1 MIQIKKYNYIAK
13 YWKKIESGEVLVSH
27 KVYQTM
33 QELIDIQEGKNPKY
47 HFDAVLANKPIYF
60 IENFC
65 KQSKGAIGKPI
76 KLELF
81 EKVIIQAIYGIVD
94 KHGLRRY
101 TEVFIEIARKNGKS
115 TLLSALGNYG
125 LIGDK
130 EGGPEIDCISTK
142 RDAAR
147 IVFNSAKNMVLQS
160 PDLRKIIEPKKVELT
175 SAFNFGVFQPLSSDS
190 NTLDG
195 LNPSMVILDEC
206 HAIKDRNIFDVMKQS
221 ISAETRKQP
230 LFLIITTMGFN
241 RDGIFDEEYQYAE
254 DVLNGNVEDEHF
266 LSFIYELESGD
277 KWDDEETWIKAN
289 PGLGTIKSLAK
300 MRAGCTRA
308 KASPKYKPTFLVKDL
323 NLQAVN
329 ASSWLTW
336 EQIDNPATF
345 DMKKVYNSYAIG
357 GCDLSTIRDLTA
369 ATLLIRVKGDPI
381 IYQLQQYFMPEEKL
395 REVEESKTKEAPY
408 KTWEERGLLTVC
420 PGAMVQY
427 SAVTEWFKEM
437 RDQYKITL
445 WRCGYDRALAD
456 YWVQEMKMEFGNV
469 MEAVPQGPI
478 TWTAP
483 MNEMG
488 AILSEKRL
496 NYNNNPIF
504 KWCLT
509 NTAVKTTGTNE
520 AIQPVKIQQKRR
532 IDGTVSTLN
541 AMVIYTKT
549 REDYLNVIK

>member
-1 MIQIKKYNYIAK
+1 
-13 YWKKIESGEVLVSH
+13 
-27 KVYQTM
+27 
-33 QELIDIQEGKNPKY
+33 
-47 HFDAVLANKPIYF
+47 
-60 IENFC
+60 
-65 KQSKGAIGKPI
+65 
-76 KLELF
+76 
-81 EKVIIQAIYGIVD
+81 
-94 KHGLRRY
+94 
-101 TEVFIEIARKNGKS
+101 
-115 TLLSALGNYG
+115 
-125 LIGDK
+125 
-130 EGGPEIDCISTK
+130 
-142 RDAAR
+142 
-147 IVFNSAKNMVLQS
+147 MVLQS

-300 MRAGCTRA
+300 MRQGCTRA

-345 DMKKVYNSYAIG
+345 DMEKVYNSYAIG

-408 KTWEERGLLTVC
+408 KIWEERGLLTVC

-437 RDQYKITL
+437 RDKYKITL

-488 AILSEKRL
+488 AILSEKKL

-509 NTAVKTTGTNE
+509 NTAVKTSGTNE

>member
-408 KTWEERGLLTVC
+408 KIWEERGLLTVC

-437 RDQYKITL
+437 RDKYKITL

>member
-13 YWKKIESGEVLVSH
+13 YWKKIKSGEVLVSH

-65 KQSKGAIGKPI
+65 KQSKGEIGKPI

-254 DVLNGNVEDEHF
+254 DVLNGNVEDDHF

-277 KWDDEETWIKAN
+277 QWDDEETWIKAN

-300 MRAGCTRA
+300 MRQGCTRA

-329 ASSWLTW
+329 VPSWLTW

-345 DMKKVYNSYAIG
+345 DMGKVYNSYAIG

-408 KTWEERGLLTVC
+408 KIWEERGLLTVC

-437 RDQYKITL
+437 RDKYKITL
-445 WRCGYDRALAD
+445 WRCGYDRTLAD
-456 YWVQEMKMEFGNV
+456 YWVQEMTMEFGNV

-488 AILSEKRL
+488 AILSDKRL

>member
-94 KHGLRRY
+94 KHGLRKY

-408 KTWEERGLLTVC
+408 KTWEERGLLTIC

-456 YWVQEMKMEFGNV
+456 YWVQEMTMEFGNV

>member
-277 KWDDEETWIKAN
+277 QWDDEETWIKAN

-300 MRAGCTRA
+300 MRQGCTRA

-345 DMKKVYNSYAIG
+345 DMEKVYNSYAIG

-408 KTWEERGLLTVC
+408 KIWEERGLLTVC

-437 RDQYKITL
+437 RDKYKITL

-456 YWVQEMKMEFGNV
+456 YWVQEMTMEFGNV

-488 AILSEKRL
+488 AILTEKKL

-509 NTAVKTTGTNE
+509 NTGVKTSGTNE

>member
-1 MIQIKKYNYIAK
+1 MQIKKYNYIAK
-13 YWKKIESGEVLVSH
+13 YWKQIQAGDVLVSH
-27 KVYQTM
+27 RVYQTM
-33 QELIDIQEGKNPKY
+33 EMLINIQKGNDPKY
-47 HFDAVLANKPIYF
+47 KFDAVLANRPIVF

-81 EKVIIQAIYGIVD
+81 QKVQLQAIYGIVER
-94 KHGLRRY
+94 KTSVRRF
-101 TEVFIEIARKNGKS
+101 TEVFIKEGRKNGKS
-115 TLLSALGNYG
+115 TQLSAQGCFG

-130 EGGPEIDCISTK
+130 EGGPEVDCISTK

-147 IVFNSAKNMVLQS
+147 IVFNSAKNMVIQS

-206 HAIKDRNIFDVMKQS
+206 HAIKDRNIYDVMRQS
-221 ISAETRKQP
+221 IGAETRKQP

-241 RDGIFDEEYQYAE
+241 RDGIFDELDQYAT
-254 DVLNGNVEDEHF
+254 DVLDGNVEDEHF
-266 LSFIYELESGD
+266 LSFCYELEAGD
-277 KWDDEETWIKAN
+277 EWDDESKWIKAN
-289 PGLGTIKSLAK
+289 PGLGTIKSLEK
-300 MRAGCTRA
+300 MRAGCLKA
-308 KASPKYKPTFLVKDL
+308 KASPKYKKTFLVKDL
-323 NLQAVN
+323 NLP
-329 ASSWLTW
+329 ASDIASWL
-336 EQIDNPATF
+336 EFEAIENPAKF
-345 DMKKVYNSYAIG
+345 DMEKIYNSYAIG

-381 IYQLQQYFMPEEKL
+381 IYQLQHYFMPEEKM
-395 REVEESKTKEAPY
+395 RQIEESNAKEAPY

-427 SAVTEWFKEM
+427 SDVTAWYEQM
-437 RDQYKITL
+437 RDEYKITL

-456 YWVQEMKMEFGNV
+456 YWVQEMEQNFGKV

-483 MNEMG
+483 MQEMG
-488 AILSEKRL
+488 ALLTEKKI
-496 NYNNNPIF
+496 NYNDNPIF
-504 KWCLT
+504 KWCLS
-509 NTAVKTTGTNE
+509 NTGVKVSGTNE
-520 AIQPVKIQQKRR
+520 AIQPVKFQQKRR
-532 IDGTVSTLN
+532 IDGMVSALN
-541 AMVIYTKT
+541 AMVIYCKY
-549 REDYLNVIK
+549 RDDYLNTVG

>member
-1 MIQIKKYNYIAK
+1 MQIKKYNYIAK
-13 YWKKIESGEVLVSH
+13 YWKKIESGEVLVSQ
-27 KVYQTM
+27 KVYKTM
-33 QELIDIQEGKNPKY
+33 RELIDIQEGKNPKY
-47 HFDAVLANKPIYF
+47 HFDATLANKPIFF

-115 TLLSALGNYG
+115 TLLSALGIYE

-130 EGGPEIDCISTK
+130 EGGPEVDCISTK

-160 PDLRKIIEPKKVELT
+160 PDLRKIIEPKKVEMT

-195 LNPSMVILDEC
+195 LNPSCVILDEC

-230 LFLIITTMGFN
+230 LFLIISTMGFN

-254 DVLNGNVEDEHF
+254 DVLNGIVDDEHF
-266 LSFIYELESGD
+266 LSFVYELEAGD
-277 KWDDEETWIKAN
+277 AWDDETVWIKAN

-300 MRAGCTRA
+300 MRAACTRA
-308 KASPKYKPTFLVKDL
+308 KASPKFKKTFLVKDL
-323 NLQAVN
+323 NLI
-329 ASSWLTW
+329 ASDISAWLNW
-336 EQIDNPATF
+336 EQIENTSTF
-345 DMKKVYNSYAIG
+345 DMDKVYNTYAIG

-369 ATLLIRVKGDPI
+369 ATLLIRVKGDPF
-381 IYQLQQYFMPEEKL
+381 IYQLQRYFIPEEKL
-395 REVEESKTKEAPY
+395 KEIEESNAKEAPY
-408 KTWEERGLLTVC
+408 RLWEERGLLTVC
-420 PGAMVQY
+420 EGSMVQY
-427 SAVTEWFKEM
+427 SEVTEWFKQM
-437 RDQYKITL
+437 RDLYKITL

-456 YWVQEMKMEFGNV
+456 YWVQEMKQEFGDV

-488 AILSEKRL
+488 ALLSEKKI

-504 KWCLT
+504 KWCLS
-509 NTAVKTTGTNE
+509 NTSVKTSGTNE

-541 AMVIYTKT
+541 GMVIYTKY
-549 REDYLNVIK
+549 REDFLNLVG

>member
-345 DMKKVYNSYAIG
+345 DMEKVYNSYAIG

-408 KTWEERGLLTVC
+408 KIWEERGLLTVC

-437 RDQYKITL
+437 RDKYKITL